1 MKIQVKNNRIEVEIN
16 QEHVLMITLGTK
28 RGI

>member
-16 QEHVLMITLGTK
+16 QELVLMITLGTK